1 MKEKEV
7 TISYSFFEL
16 ESTGEIHIY
25 QGELTREF
33 GCIIKNIPI
42 CGKNL
47 RTSKNSNIIKLCL
60 KIDSAKKAAISV
72 NEIICKD
79 CEGGLI

>member
-1 MKEKEV
+1 MKEKEI

-25 QGELTREF
+25 QGELTKEF

-42 CGKNL
+42 CGKNF
-47 RTSKNSNIIKLCL
+47 RTSKNSNVIKLCL
-60 KIDSAKKAAISV
+60 NINSARRAAISV
-72 NEIICKD
+72 SEIICKD
-79 CEGGLI
+79 CERGLS